1 MMNLCVFQGTF
12 NPIHNA
18 HIRVVDYVARKYN
31 FEKILFIP
39 AYNPPHKIC
48 DNNEAVHR
56 LNMVKLAVESLDNI
70 EVSDIEFQ
78 RKGVSYTY
86 LTICELIKKYKIKNK
101 ISFIIG
107 TDAFE
112 KIESW
117 YKIQELKK
125 LVHFIVFAREQ
136 SFNPKKIEYLR
147 KNGYDFEV
155 ETLDFEDISSTQI
168 REKIKNNEN
177 IEKYVDKKVEEYI
190 RKYGLY
196 RN

>member
-1 MMNLCVFQGTF
+1 MNLCVFQGTF

-18 HIRVVDYVARKYN
+18 HIRVADYVARKYK
-31 FEKILFIP
+31 FDKILFIP

-48 DNNEAVHR
+48 DCNDAVHR
-56 LNMVKLAVESLDNI
+56 LNMVKLATEGF
-70 EVSDIEFQ
+70 EHMETSDIEFK

-86 LTICELIKKYKIKNK
+86 LTICELIEKYKIKNK

-125 LVHFIVFAREQ
+125 LVHFIVFARERNFD
-136 SFNPKKIEYLR
+136 SNKLEYL
-147 KNGYDFEV
+147 NQYGYDFEI
-155 ETLDFEDISSTQI
+155 EALDFEDISSTQI
-168 REKIKNNEN
+168 RENVKNNIA

-190 RKYGLY
+190 RKYELY